1 MPSVN
6 ISGVVHLYLS
16 YSHALYPT
24 VDQPARTGVSNLFR
38 ARATERENFA
48 GTSHNVNFSLC

>member
-48 GTSHNVNFSLC
+48 GTSHNV